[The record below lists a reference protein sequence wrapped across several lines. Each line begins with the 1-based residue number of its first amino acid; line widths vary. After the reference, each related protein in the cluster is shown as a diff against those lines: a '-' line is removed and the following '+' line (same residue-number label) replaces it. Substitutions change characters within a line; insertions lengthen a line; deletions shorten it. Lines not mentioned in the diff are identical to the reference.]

1 MDPGGTSVS
10 FFAWASALLVT
21 ASGCVGFFAHAGPE
35 SVSIGTHSRGALI
48 GAIALPEQGDGYL
61 IHSDWRKRGRNFAIE
76 ELVVGLTRSF
86 AKVQQTAPG
95 GAAYVGDLSL
105 RRGGRT
111 SLHRSH
117 ESGRDV
123 DIFYYATGADDRP
136 LVDLPTMLRFA
147 ADGRV
152 AGWAPGG
159 AGRRIREPLPEARF
173 DERRNWSLLAALLS
187 QPDIEVQ
194 WIFMSKP
201 LADLCLQ
208 EAERA
213 GANPALLARAREILR
228 QPSDSQPHDDHMH
241 VRVFCP
247 SHDRAFGCLDKG
259 PRRWW
264 KKRWKYM
271 GNQSLVARQ

>member
-1 MDPGGTSVS
+1 MDPGGTSVCFS
-10 FFAWASALLVT
+10 AWVLALVVT
-21 ASGCVGFFAHAGPE
+21 TSGCVGFYARAGQE
-35 SVSIGTHSRGALI
+35 SLSIGTHSHGALV

-61 IHSDWRKRGRNFAIE
+61 IHSDWRKRGRNYAIE

-86 AKVQQTAPG
+86 AKVQRTAPG
-95 GAAYVGDLSL
+95 GVAYVGDLSS
-105 RRGGRT
+105 RWGGRT

-123 DIFYYATGADDRP
+123 DIFFYAKAADQSP
-136 LVDLPTMLRFA
+136 LVVLPTMLRFA

-152 AGWAPGG
+152 VAWAPGG
-159 AGRRIREPLPEARF
+159 AGRRIRVPLPNARF
-173 DERRNWSLLAALLS
+173 DERRNWALLAALLS
-187 QPDIEVQ
+187 EPDIEVQ

-208 EAERA
+208 SAERT
-213 GANPALLARAREILR
+213 GTDPALLARAREILR

-247 SHDRAFGCLDKG
+247 SRDRAFGCVDKG
-259 PRRWW
+259 PRRWL

-271 GNQSLVARQ
+271 GGQSFVVTK